1 MIIQMYEGYSTTIQ
15 LGKMKSKIEVTSGI
29 RQGCANS
36 TLPFK
41 MITFPL
47 IEELITKAPK
57 YKMGVYTGNSL
68 WLADDA
74 TIIARSTKE
83 LLEALEIL
91 KNEAK
96 KNNLELNKDKTKILI
111 VRGPQETKIGEYEVA
126 KEVKYLGTKL
136 GGRGREIFAAENKTW
151 LEKAEKSKG
160 NNK

>member
-1 MIIQMYEGYSTTIQ
+1 
-15 LGKMKSKIEVTSGI
+15 
-29 RQGCANS
+29 
-36 TLPFK
+36 
-41 MITFPL
+41 
-47 IEELITKAPK
+47 
-57 YKMGVYTGNSL
+57 MGVYTGNSL

-126 KEVKYLGTKL
+126 KEVKYLGIKL

>member
-1 MIIQMYEGYSTTIQ
+1 
-15 LGKMKSKIEVTSGI
+15 MKSKIQVTNGI
-29 RQGCANS
+29 RQGCDIS
-36 TLPFK
+36 TLLFK
-41 MITFPL
+41 MITFTL

-96 KNNLELNKDKTKILI
+96 K
-111 VRGPQETKIGEYEVA
+111 
-126 KEVKYLGTKL
+126 
-136 GGRGREIFAAENKTW
+136 
-151 LEKAEKSKG
+151 
-160 NNK
+160 